1 MRLSKNVEAFRPSPI
16 RAMLR
21 VVSNPNII
29 SFAGGMPGEDF
40 FQSTMYAKWYKLCL
54 AK

>member
-21 VVSNPNII
+21 VVANPNII
-29 SFAGGMPGEDF
+29 SFAGGMPG
-40 FQSTMYAKWYKLCL
+40 
-54 AK
+54 